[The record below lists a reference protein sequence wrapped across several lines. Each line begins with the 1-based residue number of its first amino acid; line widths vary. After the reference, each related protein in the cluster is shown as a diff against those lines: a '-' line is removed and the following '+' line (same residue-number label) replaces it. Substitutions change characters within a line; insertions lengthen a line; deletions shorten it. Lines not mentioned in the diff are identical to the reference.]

1 MAQHT
6 TNYNLEK
13 QQGNDLVNINGIN
26 NNFDIIDTEINEA
39 QNRMQKAIGT
49 LSELKAVTGVPE
61 NTTILC
67 KGLGLYRYDASSAAA
82 PDDFFIVA
90 PSLGAG
96 RWILMAETAM
106 GFSADT
112 GSTNAYVLTLPGLS
126 AYYTGMMV
134 WFKPVNGNTGAC
146 TINVNTLGAKSLVR
160 PGGVALTSGDITAG
174 ALICAVYD
182 GTNFQLISLLAAN
195 LVHLTATQT
204 LTNKTLTSPILTTPK
219 FATAGYI
226 TDANGNE
233 LIRFPSTVASAVN
246 EITVNNAATGVPPS
260 IQSSGSDTNVGL
272 DIKSKGT
279 GTIRNYVNNVVS
291 VVFDAAASAVNSLT
305 MKSNATNNSPS
316 IEAAGSDTNVG
327 IDVKTKGT
335 GVFRTLVNGVVTFVV
350 DTVAGAVNY
359 LTVKANTTGNAPA
372 IMATG
377 NDTNIDVNV
386 VPKGTGRLTE
396 KGIAVIRQGEDY
408 RPNLLP
414 NGDFQLWSGGL
425 SFSFPTDGALTAD
438 KWKIWHYIDSNI
450 KVYKSGR
457 ALRIEEYNAVGGTGA
472 YTSLYQD
479 VEDWIAY
486 AGKTITFSSNILI
499 DSSVTAEISLYD
511 GINSSS
517 SGMISSSGTKA
528 VTATIS
534 SNLTQLQLIISIYRN
549 GVAIGKGACI
559 NWAKL
564 EVNDHATPFIPK
576 SYKEEVLNCSE
587 NIGYAP
593 NLLINGDFQV
603 WQRGTSFDRT
613 GIAGRFYGPDRWC
626 IFRGGY
632 SAGAIATRDGEY
644 LKLYNPYDGVP
655 QVLTQSIELANVKK
669 LRGKTITFSIRAK
682 SASAL
687 NAILNVYYKNDMEY
701 IPGVSAMTICTKT
714 VTLGTSFA
722 IYDVTGVV
730 PVDAVGLAVELYV
743 GVNGAT
749 IWFEYA
755 KLEVNDHATPFIPK
769 SYGEELALCQRY
781 YQTLYLANGALTN
794 GRITI
799 YTALPTVMRIIP
811 TKTLSAWSQNAGA
824 TPTTEYTQVGVDYI
838 YIGGQGGI
846 STALYALA
854 VYLDAE
860 I

>member
-39 QNRMQKAIGT
+39 QNRMQKAVGT

-67 KGLGLYRYDASSAAA
+67 KGLGLYRYDASSAAT

-160 PGGVALTSGDITAG
+160 PGGAALTSGDITAG

-316 IEAAGSDTNVG
+316 IEAAGSDANVG

-335 GVFRTLVNGVVTFVV
+335 GVFRTLVNGVVAFVV

-359 LTVKANTTGNAPA
+359 LTVKANTAGNAPA

-396 KGIAVIRQGEDY
+396 KGTSVALSTDLSSYNSLIGRTSIPNNADLNSATY
-408 RPNLLP
+408 RNVGNYYCEASVNARTISNMPSLP
-414 NGDFQLWSGGL
+414 S
-425 SFSFPTDGALTAD
+425 
-438 KWKIWHYIDSNI
+438 
-450 KVYKSGR
+450 
-457 ALRIEEYNAVGGTGA
+457 
-472 YTSLYQD
+472 
-479 VEDWIAY
+479 
-486 AGKTITFSSNILI
+486 ILI
-499 DSSVTAEISLYD
+499 DAFNMRVFLGTGSGYPVQQIEFYGS
-511 GINSSS
+511 GITYRRFFDPYLNSGAGAWLGWSYV
-517 SGMISSSGTKA
+517 SGPSA
-528 VTATIS
+528 
-534 SNLTQLQLIISIYRN
+534 
-549 GVAIGKGACI
+549 
-559 NWAKL
+559 
-564 EVNDHATPFIPK
+564 
-576 SYKEEVLNCSE
+576 
-587 NIGYAP
+587 GYAP
-593 NLLINGDFQV
+593 NMLVNGDFQV
-603 WQRGTSFDRT
+603 WQRGTSFT
-613 GIAGRFYGPDRWC
+613 SASNIYTADRWQLTTSSS
-626 IFRGGY
+626 ITI
-632 SAGAIATRDGEY
+632 SKIAAGCH
-644 LKLYNPYDGVP
+644 
-655 QVLTQSIELANVKK
+655 LTTGAAWNGIQHKYEDYAF
-669 LRGKTITFSIRAK
+669 LRGKTVTLSCYASNITGSPRMYMYGGSYYSDVK
-682 SASAL
+682 AL
-687 NAILNVYYKNDMEY
+687 TSGLNVITYIIPSDM
-701 IPGVSAMTICTKT
+701 PSLTIIIDSGS
-714 VTLGTSFA
+714 VGAGTW
-722 IYDVTGVV
+722 DVNWV
-730 PVDAVGLAVELYV
+730 
-743 GVNGAT
+743 
-749 IWFEYA
+749 
-755 KLEVNDHATPFIPK
+755 KLEVNDHATPFI
-769 SYGEELALCQRY
+769 SRNYEEELQLCYRY
-781 YQTLYLANGALTN
+781 AETCNPWITSVSPINSVLVGFRFKAKKRINSPTVTLTN
-794 GRITI
+794 QSGTMVGKVTEWAPGTDI
-799 YTALPTVMRIIP
+799 AV
-811 TKTLSAWSQNAGA
+811 SSVAAFEDGA
-824 TPTTEYTQVGVDYI
+824 I
-838 YIGGQGGI
+838 YISAPG
-846 STALYALA
+846 A
-854 VYLDAE
+854 VAGKYYNYYYFVDAE
-860 I
+860 M

>member
-6 TNYNLEK
+6 ANYNLEK

-39 QNRMQKAIGT
+39 QNRMQKAVGT

-67 KGLGLYRYDASSAAA
+67 KGLGLYRYDASSAAT

-112 GSTNAYVLTLPGLS
+112 GSTNAFVLTLPGLS
-126 AYYTGMMV
+126 AFYTGMMV

-204 LTNKTLTSPILTTPK
+204 LTNKTLNSPILTTPK

-335 GVFRTLVNGVVTFVV
+335 GVFRALVNGVVAFVV

-359 LTVKANTTGNAPA
+359 LTVKANTTGYAPA

-386 VPKGTGRLTE
+386 VPKGTGRLKENGT
-396 KGIAVIRQGEDY
+396 AVIRQGDDY
-408 RPNLLP
+408 RPNLLV
-414 NGDFQLWSGGL
+414 NGDFKIGSTRT
-425 SFSFPTDGALTAD
+425 SYNPAD
-438 KWKIWHYIDSNI
+438 KW
-450 KVYKSGR
+450 
-457 ALRIEEYNAVGGTGA
+457 LGA
-472 YTSLYQD
+472 
-479 VEDWIAY
+479 
-486 AGKTITFSSNILI
+486 
-499 DSSVTAEISLYD
+499 
-511 GINSSS
+511 
-517 SGMISSSGTKA
+517 SSGTMGTVTVGSDYLTVTSASVGETYIVQYGIKSNNIVGKKCTLSFCDA
-528 VTATIS
+528 NDNIISVTGILSASAVAINFANGYIYFDQQADGTARVVFVAYVGKTVTAKWI
-534 SNLTQLQLIISIYRN
+534 
-549 GVAIGKGACI
+549 
-559 NWAKL
+559 KL
-564 EVNDHATPFIPK
+564 EQNDHATPFIPK
-576 SYKEEVLNCSE
+576 SYKEELLNISD
-587 NIGYAP
+587 NLGYAP
-593 NLLINGDFQV
+593 NILINGDFQV
-603 WQRGTSFDRT
+603 WQRGTLFSNISAYT
-613 GIAGRFYGPDRWC
+613 ADRW
-626 IFRGGY
+626 IISNNTDTNTKVTKVSTGYRVEEYSSVGSTTAYSDIYQKIENY
-632 SAGAIATRDGEY
+632 SA
-644 LKLYNPYDGVP
+644 
-655 QVLTQSIELANVKK
+655 LA
-669 LRGKTITFSIRAK
+669 GKTITFSANVTVD
-682 SASAL
+682 SGASANL
-687 NAILNVYYKNDMEY
+687 TLWD
-701 IPGVSAMTICTKT
+701 GVGATSYGAFTTSGIKT
-714 VTLGTSFA
+714 VTFTVSANPTFLYAMITLYRG
-722 IYDVTGVV
+722 
-730 PVDAVGLAVELYV
+730 GLAVGKGL
-743 GVNGAT
+743 T
-749 IWFEYA
+749 INWA
-755 KLEVNDHATPFIPK
+755 KLEQNEHATPFI
-769 SYGEELALCQRY
+769 SRHIEEELQLCYRY
-781 YQTLYLANGALTN
+781 AETCNPWITSVSPVNTTLAGFRFRVKKRISSPT
-794 GRITI
+794 ITI
-799 YTALPTVMRIIP
+799 TNTPGTGVGKVTEWASGTDIAVSSVVAYED
-811 TKTLSAWSQNAGA
+811 GA
-824 TPTTEYTQVGVDYI
+824 I
-838 YIGGQGGI
+838 YISAPG
-846 STALYALA
+846 A
-854 VYLDAE
+854 VAGKYYNYYYFVDAE
-860 I
+860 M

>member
-6 TNYNLEK
+6 TYYNLEK

-26 NNFDIIDTEINEA
+26 NNFDIIDTEIKEA
-39 QNRMQKAIGT
+39 QNRMQKAVGT

-67 KGLGLYRYDASSAAA
+67 KGLGLYRYEASSAAT

-90 PSLGAG
+90 PSLGTG

-316 IEAAGSDTNVG
+316 IEAAGSDANVG

-335 GVFRTLVNGVVTFVV
+335 GVFRALVNGVVAFVV

-359 LTVKANTTGNAPA
+359 LTVKANTAGNAPA
-372 IMATG
+372 ISATG
-377 NDTNIDVNV
+377 TDTNVDVNV
-386 VPKGTGRLTE
+386 VPKGTGRLKENGTAVALSTDLTSYNSLIGRIVIPANADLNAATYKSIGNYYCPTTADSQTILNMPKIPSIIINAFNLKVFFGTGTGYPVQQVE
-396 KGIAVIRQGEDY
+396 FYDSGIVY
-408 RPNLLP
+408 RRVFDPYLNSGAGGWLSWSYVSGPSAGYAPNILI
-414 NGDFQLWSGGL
+414 NGDFQVWQRGTTFAL
-425 SFSFPTDGALTAD
+425 PTNGSYSSDRWG
-438 KWKIWHYIDSNI
+438 IWNYVDSNV
-450 KVYKSGR
+450 KVLKGYKS
-457 ALRIEEYNAVGGTGA
+457 LRVEEYNAVGGANA
-472 YTSLYQD
+472 YTPIYQN
-479 VEDWIAY
+479 VEDYAEY
-486 AGKTITFSSNILI
+486 AGKTLTLSCNISLDAGVSAEIAFYDGVSSHFSGSFSS
-499 DSSVTAEISLYD
+499 
-511 GINSSS
+511 G
-517 SGMISSSGTKA
+517 GTKV
-528 VTATIS
+528 VTATMA
-534 SNLTQLQLIISIYRN
+534 SNATQLQIIVTFFRN
-549 GVAIGKGACI
+549 GIAIGKGLNI
-559 NWAKL
+559 NWVKL
-564 EVNDHATPFIPK
+564 EVNDHATPFIP
-576 SYKEEVLNCSE
+576 
-587 NIGYAP
+587 
-593 NLLINGDFQV
+593 
-603 WQRGTSFDRT
+603 R
-613 GIAGRFYGPDRWC
+613 
-626 IFRGGY
+626 
-632 SAGAIATRDGEY
+632 
-644 LKLYNPYDGVP
+644 
-655 QVLTQSIELANVKK
+655 
-669 LRGKTITFSIRAK
+669 
-682 SASAL
+682 
-687 NAILNVYYKNDMEY
+687 
-701 IPGVSAMTICTKT
+701 
-714 VTLGTSFA
+714 
-722 IYDVTGVV
+722 
-730 PVDAVGLAVELYV
+730 
-743 GVNGAT
+743 
-749 IWFEYA
+749 
-755 KLEVNDHATPFIPK
+755 
-769 SYGEELALCQRY
+769 SYGEELVLCQRY
-781 YQTLYLANGALTN
+781 YQIFTVVDIAQSN
-794 GRITI
+794 GRVTI
-799 YTALPTVMRIIP
+799 SGV
-811 TKTLSAWSQNAGA
+811 LSPQLRVDPSATFGTWSLNAGV
-824 TPTTEYTQVGVDYI
+824 TPTTTEYVVKNDSFYI
-838 YIGGQGGI
+838 
-846 STALYALA
+846 TATGA
-854 VYLDAE
+854 VYPARYSIQIKLDAE
-860 I
+860 L